1 MNGAESLFRTASKAG
16 VEICFANPG
25 TTEMPLV
32 AALDEVSG
40 IRAVL
45 GLFEGVLSGAT
56 DGYARMADKPA
67 LTLFHLSPGFGNA
80 IANFHNARRA
90 RSPIVNLIGDQA
102 TWHRR
107 FDAPLT
113 SDIESLARPVSG
125 WYRDNLS
132 AGTLAGDVAEA
143 IAQASRDILSSVGS
157 GLAGGVLSASSVSIG
172 DREQVYEAIH
182 GHAPELEGT
191 GLANPLPI
199 LTPALELLRHLDEES
214 AAERIEDAV
223 RTELRGEGARTPDL
237 GGEASTREM
246 VDGILNALQSPS

>member
-25 TTEMPLV
+25 TSEMPLV

-45 GLFEGVLSGAT
+45 GLFEGVLRGAA
-56 DGYARMADKPA
+56 DGYARMANKPA
-67 LTLFHLSPGFGNA
+67 ITLFHLGPGFGNA

-132 AGTLAGDVAEA
+132 AQTLAGDVAKA
-143 IAQASRDILSSVGS
+143 IAQASRRPGCVATLTVPTDCQWEKVAQASDPLAVPQAPRASADVIEEARRILSSDDKVMIIDDL
-157 GLAGGVLSASSVSIG
+157 LATGGTADATVQLIRKPGASI
-172 DREQVYEAIH
+172 EACCCVVEM
-182 GHAPELEGT
+182 GFLDAKTRLEGV
-191 GLANPLPI
+191 PVHSI
-199 LTPALELLRHLDEES
+199 V
-214 AAERIEDAV
+214 IY
-223 RTELRGEGARTPDL
+223 
-237 GGEASTREM
+237 
-246 VDGILNALQSPS
+246 